1 MGIINEIYDLSN
13 QLCRDADMNLQIV
26 RLIIGQ
32 NIRHWR
38 LARRLPEEALAKHLS
53 ITLKRLHKYES
64 GGDSPTCDEL
74 IEIAK
79 MLRCSVDD
87 LCLGEP

>member
-1 MGIINEIYDLSN
+1 
-13 QLCRDADMNLQIV
+13 MNLESF

-32 NIRHWR
+32 NIYHWR
-38 LARRLPEEALAKHLS
+38 LARKLSEEALAHHLG
-53 ITLKRLHKYES
+53 IPLKRLRKYES

-74 IEIAK
+74 VGIARL
-79 MLRCSVDD
+79 LRCSVDD

>member
-1 MGIINEIYDLSN
+1 MDTNV
-13 QLCRDADMNLQIV
+13 NLNPI

-32 NIRHWR
+32 NIHHWR
-38 LARRLPEEALAKHLS
+38 LARRLPEEALARHLS
-53 ITLKRLHKYES
+53 ITLKRLQKYES

-74 IEIAK
+74 IAMAK
-79 MLRCSVDD
+79 LLRCSVDD